1 MSQFEIL
8 TIFKINNTHSH
19 THIVGIGMKVKE
31 GKNTFPRIILT
42 KWFHCSPSGS
52 AVKNLPAM

>member
-42 KWFHCSPSGS
+42 K
-52 AVKNLPAM
+52 